1 MRRTSERR
9 LLPRITAF
17 FAALILCLQMMVVP
31 ALAQEDWSM
40 LSITLSWT
48 DASGNPGFAMAT
60 PVATGTEQAF
70 WVQVDPSAPLDQLT
84 ITLSHPYHAYT
95 FEPADGSVLQNVQDS
110 GAEMNMMTGIPIIAN
125 DAETGNFA
133 DSYTL
138 YVSTQSMPV
147 VPEVPTSADV
157 TVNYVYED
165 NELIG
170 SENVTITGAGVIY
183 PNASIAGG
191 LQLSGQSVQQYD
203 ITVTDGVPSQNPVT
217 FIYVKPEQYADVT
230 VVYQYKDGTVLDTQT
245 KSISESQNI
254 VPESGAVSGLT
265 LTSSSEVYVQVENGV
280 ATPNVVPFTYEKPE
294 QSANVTINYQYED
307 NELIDSQTIPL
318 TETTRIIPESDSV
331 TDLELAESS
340 PREVTVEVA
349 DGVANPAV
357 VTFIYKRT
365 QTPEPAPNPVTVTVT
380 IQYLARGD
388 SHAVA
393 AAQTQE
399 LSEGTTAVYAAPEGL
414 EAGYVLDGES
424 AQPITVDGNGNAS
437 ANPVTFYYKQEQVPQ
452 ATITIRYV
460 DQKGVDIVTPAETRT
475 LDAGNIYPI
484 TPDSSKVPAGYAPL
498 KTDAVTV
505 EVNAQ
510 GIADKTEVIFYYQQD
525 AVETPIPT
533 GALIQRWGYTNDRSV
548 NWRDRPST
556 KGRQLATFNQNTYV
570 WMIQEETNDAGEGW
584 TRVMYNGQEGYV
596 MSRFLTVLS
605 QAESD
610 YYTTSNGYTPVPT
623 ETAAPTPEVTET
635 TAPTN
640 APTDTAT
647 PTAVPAPDTSYV
659 GYALTNQVIAL
670 RSTMDQQDSSIMAT
684 LPENTLVQVN
694 LQKADE
700 QGNVWS
706 YSTTVLGNQMTG
718 MLLDSALT
726 HISEADARA
735 IIEANATPTASPT
748 ATPTAAPDTGYTG
761 YAVTNQLAAIR
772 TGMDYQDTSILSTLP
787 QNTLVKINLQNA
799 DSQGTVWSYCETV
812 IGNRLTG
819 MVLDSQL
826 THIDEDEAQSII
838 NANATATPAP
848 TATPPQQIGYAVARG
863 DNVYMRTLPS
873 EYSDISAVLS
883 AGQVA
888 YVTGQSY
895 EFNADG
901 TYTIWHI
908 VQYGNQ
914 WGYIRADLMRL
925 MDQYE
930 VDDYLDKLTTP
941 APTLVTTPQPY
952 DENSLSSYGYVS
964 ANTVNFRKAASTS
977 STRIATLRQYAFC
990 LVLGTENVNG
1000 TTWYKVNYGGNVGYV
1015 QGNYFKQ
1022 MSISE
1027 LESFLTSEE
1036 YKQGIA
1042 NNASSSNTTNSNN
1055 NTSNGSGKL
1064 PSAEDQTVN
1073 EWTNP
1078 NNGLNVSY
1086 EPFDP
1091 FATPEPLATTTAEP
1105 SEQPTEAATTIE
1117 PIETLPVEYPTEDT
1131 EAGGGNGS
1139 AIGWV
1144 IGAILLLGGGGGGY
1158 AYMLHKQNQRKA
1170 AQRAAQRRAAAQQQR
1185 TSGSSADGRPYARTN
1200 AAAQP
1205 RTGTYT
1211 TGGTA
1216 TPTAQRPTGTAAAQR
1231 PTAGSTVGT
1240 AAGTYGAAQGA
1251 RKPYNTA
1258 APTNTTAN
1266 STSPY
1271 ARPEGSGASAYGTQ
1285 GRRAGR
1291 TGAYGTEAQ
1300 NAYGRTEV
1308 DNESNSSTSPV
1319 GNTGASEQGTSST
1332 ATTAGMYGQAFRP
1345 NGGASAYGTRG
1356 TSAAVSAAGSDSTTV
1371 RPTPR
1376 RTASTYGTQRRS
1388 TVGDQPT
1395 KQVPKDANVD
1405 FQTEDNSDL

>member
-110 GAEMNMMTGIPIIAN
+110 GAEMDMMTGIPIIAN

-170 SENVTITGAGVIY
+170 SENVTITDTGVIY

-191 LQLSGQSVQQYD
+191 LQLSGQSAQQYD
-203 ITVTDGVPSQNPVT
+203 ITVMDGVPSQNPVT

-280 ATPNVVPFTYEKPE
+280 ATPNVVTFTYEKPE

-318 TETTRIIPESDSV
+318 TETTRIIPESDLV

-349 DGVANPAV
+349 DGMADPAV

-380 IQYLARGD
+380 IQYLARED

-399 LSEGTTAVYAAPEGL
+399 LSEGITAVYAAPEGL
-414 EAGYVLDGES
+414 ETGYVLDGES
-424 AQPITVDGNGNAS
+424 AQSITVDGNGNAS

-460 DQKGVDIVTPAETRT
+460 DQNGVDIVTPAETRT

-510 GIADKTEVIFYYQQD
+510 GVADKTEVIFYYQQD

-548 NWRDRPST
+548 NWRDRPS
-556 KGRQLATFNQNTYV
+556 KNGRQLAAFKQNTYV

-596 MSRFLTVLS
+596 KSQFLTVLS

-826 THIDEDEAQSII
+826 THIGEDEAQSII

-930 VDDYLDKLTTP
+930 VDDYLNKLTTP

-1117 PIETLPVEYPTEDT
+1117 PMETLPVEYPTEDT

-1170 AQRAAQRRAAAQQQR
+1170 AQRAAQRRAAAQQR
-1185 TSGSSADGRPYARTN
+1185 ASGSSADNRPYARTN

-1216 TPTAQRPTGTAAAQR
+1216 TPTAQRPTGTAAAQH
-1231 PTAGSTVGT
+1231 PTVGAAAGT
-1240 AAGTYGAAQGA
+1240 AAGAYGATQGA

-1266 STSPY
+1266 GTSPY
-1271 ARPEGSGASAYGTQ
+1271 ARPESSGASAYGTQ

-1291 TGAYGTEAQ
+1291 TGAYGAEAQ
-1300 NAYGRTEV
+1300 HTYGRTEL

-1319 GNTGASEQGTSST
+1319 GNAGASEQGASS
-1332 ATTAGMYGQAFRP
+1332 TAGMYGQAFRP

-1356 TSAAVSAAGSDSTTV
+1356 TSAGGDSTIV

-1376 RTASTYGTQRRS
+1376 RTASAYGTQRRS
-1388 TVGDQPT
+1388 TVGDQPI

-1405 FQTEDNSDL
+1405 FQPEDNSDL

>member
-1 MRRTSERR
+1 M
-9 LLPRITAF
+9 
-17 FAALILCLQMMVVP
+17 
-31 ALAQEDWSM
+31 
-40 LSITLSWT
+40 
-48 DASGNPGFAMAT
+48 
-60 PVATGTEQAF
+60 
-70 WVQVDPSAPLDQLT
+70 
-84 ITLSHPYHAYT
+84 
-95 FEPADGSVLQNVQDS
+95 
-110 GAEMNMMTGIPIIAN
+110 
-125 DAETGNFA
+125 
-133 DSYTL
+133 
-138 YVSTQSMPV
+138 
-147 VPEVPTSADV
+147 
-157 TVNYVYED
+157 
-165 NELIG
+165 
-170 SENVTITGAGVIY
+170 
-183 PNASIAGG
+183 
-191 LQLSGQSVQQYD
+191 
-203 ITVTDGVPSQNPVT
+203 
-217 FIYVKPEQYADVT
+217 
-230 VVYQYKDGTVLDTQT
+230 
-245 KSISESQNI
+245 
-254 VPESGAVSGLT
+254 
-265 LTSSSEVYVQVENGV
+265 
-280 ATPNVVPFTYEKPE
+280 
-294 QSANVTINYQYED
+294 
-307 NELIDSQTIPL
+307 
-318 TETTRIIPESDSV
+318 
-331 TDLELAESS
+331 
-340 PREVTVEVA
+340 
-349 DGVANPAV
+349 
-357 VTFIYKRT
+357 
-365 QTPEPAPNPVTVTVT
+365 
-380 IQYLARGD
+380 
-388 SHAVA
+388 
-393 AAQTQE
+393 
-399 LSEGTTAVYAAPEGL
+399 
-414 EAGYVLDGES
+414 
-424 AQPITVDGNGNAS
+424 
-437 ANPVTFYYKQEQVPQ
+437 
-452 ATITIRYV
+452 
-460 DQKGVDIVTPAETRT
+460 
-475 LDAGNIYPI
+475 
-484 TPDSSKVPAGYAPL
+484 
-498 KTDAVTV
+498 
-505 EVNAQ
+505 
-510 GIADKTEVIFYYQQD
+510 
-525 AVETPIPT
+525 
-533 GALIQRWGYTNDRSV
+533 
-548 NWRDRPST
+548 
-556 KGRQLATFNQNTYV
+556 
-570 WMIQEETNDAGEGW
+570 
-584 TRVMYNGQEGYV
+584 
-596 MSRFLTVLS
+596 
-605 QAESD
+605 
-610 YYTTSNGYTPVPT
+610 
-623 ETAAPTPEVTET
+623 
-635 TAPTN
+635 
-640 APTDTAT
+640 
-647 PTAVPAPDTSYV
+647 
-659 GYALTNQVIAL
+659 
-670 RSTMDQQDSSIMAT
+670 
-684 LPENTLVQVN
+684 
-694 LQKADE
+694 
-700 QGNVWS
+700 
-706 YSTTVLGNQMTG
+706 
-718 MLLDSALT
+718 
-726 HISEADARA
+726 
-735 IIEANATPTASPT
+735 
-748 ATPTAAPDTGYTG
+748 
-761 YAVTNQLAAIR
+761 
-772 TGMDYQDTSILSTLP
+772 
-787 QNTLVKINLQNA
+787 KINLQNA

-1158 AYMLHKQNQRKA
+1158 AYMLHQQNQRKA

-1216 TPTAQRPTGTAAAQR
+1216 TPTAQRPTGAAAAQR
-1231 PTAGSTVGT
+1231 PTVGSTVGT

-1271 ARPEGSGASAYGTQ
+1271 ARPESSGASAYGTQ

-1300 NAYGRTEV
+1300 NAYGRTEL

-1319 GNTGASEQGTSST
+1319 GNAGASEQGASS
-1332 ATTAGMYGQAFRP
+1332 TAGMYGQAFRP

-1356 TSAAVSAAGSDSTTV
+1356 TSAAASAAGGDSTIV

-1376 RTASTYGTQRRS
+1376 RTASAYGTQRRS

-1405 FQTEDNSDL
+1405 FQTENNSDL

>member
-170 SENVTITGAGVIY
+170 SENVTITGTGVIY

-191 LQLSGQSVQQYD
+191 LQLSGQSAQQYD
-203 ITVTDGVPSQNPVT
+203 ITVMDGVPSQNPVT

-280 ATPNVVPFTYEKPE
+280 ATPNVVPFTYAKPA

-380 IQYLARGD
+380 IQYLARED
-388 SHAVA
+388 SHVVA

-424 AQPITVDGNGNAS
+424 AQSITVDGNGNAS
-437 ANPVTFYYKQEQVPQ
+437 TNPVTFYYKQEQVPQ

-460 DQKGVDIVTPAETRT
+460 DQKGVDVVTPAETRT

-556 KGRQLATFNQNTYV
+556 NGRKLATFNQNTYV

-647 PTAVPAPDTSYV
+647 PTAVPAPDTSYA

-748 ATPTAAPDTGYTG
+748 ATPTTAPDTGYTG

-1231 PTAGSTVGT
+1231 PTVGSTVGT

-1271 ARPEGSGASAYGTQ
+1271 ARPESSGASAYGTQ

-1300 NAYGRTEV
+1300 NAYGRTEL

-1319 GNTGASEQGTSST
+1319 GNAGASEQGTSST

-1345 NGGASAYGTRG
+1345 NGGASAYGARG
-1356 TSAAVSAAGSDSTTV
+1356 TSAAASAAGSDSTTV

-1405 FQTEDNSDL
+1405 FQTENNSDL

>member
-110 GAEMNMMTGIPIIAN
+110 GAEMDMMTGIPIIAN

-170 SENVTITGAGVIY
+170 SENVTITGTGVIY

-191 LQLSGQSVQQYD
+191 LQLSGQSAQQYD

-254 VPESGAVSGLT
+254 MPESGAVSGLT
-265 LTSSSEVYVQVENGV
+265 LTSSGEVYVQVENGV
-280 ATPNVVPFTYEKPE
+280 ATPNVVPFTYAKPT

-380 IQYLARGD
+380 IQYLARED

-424 AQPITVDGNGNAS
+424 AQSITVDGNGNAS
-437 ANPVTFYYKQEQVPQ
+437 TNPVTFYYKQEQVPQ

-510 GIADKTEVIFYYQQD
+510 GVADKTEVIFYYQQD

-556 KGRQLATFNQNTYV
+556 NGRKLATFNQNTYV

-659 GYALTNQVIAL
+659 GYALTNQMIAL

-873 EYSDISAVLS
+873 EYSDISSVLS

-1216 TPTAQRPTGTAAAQR
+1216 TPTAQRSTGTAAAQR

-1240 AAGTYGAAQGA
+1240 AAGTYGATQGA

-1258 APTNTTAN
+1258 APTNTAAN

-1271 ARPEGSGASAYGTQ
+1271 ARPESSGASAYGTQ

-1300 NAYGRTEV
+1300 NAYGRTEL

-1319 GNTGASEQGTSST
+1319 GNAGASEQGTSST

-1356 TSAAVSAAGSDSTTV
+1356 TSAAASAAGSDSTTV

-1405 FQTEDNSDL
+1405 FQTENNSDL

>member
-110 GAEMNMMTGIPIIAN
+110 GAEMDMMTGIPIIAN

-380 IQYLARGD
+380 IQYLARED
-388 SHAVA
+388 SHVVA

-424 AQPITVDGNGNAS
+424 AQSITVDGNGNAS
-437 ANPVTFYYKQEQVPQ
+437 TNPVTFYYKQEQVPQ

-460 DQKGVDIVTPAETRT
+460 DQYGVDIVTPAETRT

-510 GIADKTEVIFYYQQD
+510 GVADKTEVVFYYQQD

-556 KGRQLATFNQNTYV
+556 NGRKLATFNQNTYV

-772 TGMDYQDTSILSTLP
+772 TGMDYQDTSILSALP

-1216 TPTAQRPTGTAAAQR
+1216 TPTAQRPTVS
-1231 PTAGSTVGT
+1231 STVGT
-1240 AAGTYGAAQGA
+1240 AAGTYGATQGA

-1271 ARPEGSGASAYGTQ
+1271 ARPESSGASAYGTQ

-1300 NAYGRTEV
+1300 NAYGRTEL

-1319 GNTGASEQGTSST
+1319 GNAGASEQGTSST

-1345 NGGASAYGTRG
+1345 NSGASAYGTRG
-1356 TSAAVSAAGSDSTTV
+1356 TPAAASAAGSDSTTV